1 VGLFRRRPK
10 RADPPE
16 PPALTR
22 RFIYDDPQW
31 SPPEARAIPVVVLR
45 FSGVRIWQWEDD
57 YDLFESPV
65 DKRGQVRALDHYAPT
80 NVFSLL
86 TLNMCLLFS
95 ASRLM
100 VELQSG
106 RHP

>member
-1 VGLFRRRPK
+1 MGLFRRRPK

-31 SPPEARAIPVVVLR
+31 SPPEARATPVVLR

-65 DKRGQVRALDHYAPT
+65 DKRGQVRALDHYALT